1 MHAHAHNTHTHI
13 HTHKGVH
20 HQCHTCIIS
29 WSCILSEN
37 HIFVDIQCTLQCKRV
52 PIVSENTCYNCVHV
66 HGSSTVRQ
74 ELAGIVATMRLALC
88 RRKRVYTL
96 GKSLL

>member
-1 MHAHAHNTHTHI
+1 MFCQKITF
-13 HTHKGVH
+13 
-20 HQCHTCIIS
+20 
-29 WSCILSEN
+29 LL
-37 HIFVDIQCTLQCKRV
+37 IFNVLFSASV

-66 HGSSTVRQ
+66 HGSSSVRQ

-88 RRKRVYTL
+88 RRKRAYTL